1 MDGVYLT
8 WLISAL
14 AVGVFLMPYFKPP
27 WARLTLSGFVDFIR
41 RYWLHLLIAL
51 SIYNAKDFLDQI
63 DRIIMARTG
72 LDMTPYIYAIEG
84 DLVVLFQE
92 TFRAQWLDV
101 VMTHFYIA
109 GFMFITYASIFY
121 VTYFDDRWMAD
132 RVALCVAWVYL
143 LAIPFYLFFNVRVT
157 GFYIEDMDA
166 IAYTLNPEIEDWFRR
181 IDAFTNCMPSLHIA
195 VPFAIWLTF
204 RKNDHDG
211 RWRRFQNMTL
221 GYIVLTAFAIIYLGI
236 HWFVDIIGGM
246 ILATIAVRLTDRT
259 NDTVWKIF
267 DERTINS
274 RLATALT
281 RPGHSVKFVY
291 TRMKSFARSLLQPT
305 SRETGTLIVV
315 ILILTGAVI
324 TWDLTNNELPAEGV
338 QSAQGAVASEG
349 WSATMD
355 DQEGLAIVLI
365 HDVADPQSQPSTVA
379 QPSMEFD
386 SHYALYD
393 HYLALANETELR
405 LIDVE
410 QPNKVQ
416 FQLQQNG
423 IQSLHVTVVQNVP
436 VIVYLAND
444 ELHAID
450 SNGNALLVPSLPD
463 GETMDSISVSGIE
476 LLFVSKEA
484 PSILHLGSIGT
495 YGSQNIAINAS
506 TTLDQNLVLEERSGQ
521 VVDQTNASIV
531 QMSFNSQYIAV
542 RMNVSALDRLVLYD
556 RSTGE
561 QWLGFDPIFPV
572 GNISLGYG
580 YVVWEAKDHY
590 KFDDGG
596 AEQYGD
602 WEIHQ
607 LHLATNYSEQ
617 LTSDRIDQINPI
629 ALQNGLVY
637 IEVEE
642 DGTTTFNV
650 LNRGAELATY
660 SSLVL
665 QWSVLLLIALTFIY
679 IMQRQNEERP
689 NKVIHDSVLESE

>member
-27 WARLTLSGFVDFIR
+27 WAKLTLSGFVDFIR

-51 SIYNAKDFLDQI
+51 VIYNAKDWLDQI
-63 DRIIMARTG
+63 DRMLMARTG

-84 DLVVLFQE
+84 DLVVLFQDA
-92 TFRAQWLDV
+92 FRATWLDV
-101 VMTHFYIA
+101 FMTHFYIA

-204 RKNDHDG
+204 RKYDDDG
-211 RWRRFQNMTL
+211 RWSRFQNMTL
-221 GYIVLTAFAIIYLGI
+221 GYIILTAFAIIYLGI

-246 ILATIAVRLTDRT
+246 ILATFAVSLMEKT
-259 NDTVWKIF
+259 NDPVWKIL

-274 RLATALT
+274 RLATLLT
-281 RPGHSVKFVY
+281 RPAHSG
-291 TRMKSFARSLLQPT
+291 SLLFGRIKNYAKTWLKPT
-305 SRETGTLIVV
+305 SKETGTLIVV
-315 ILILTGAVI
+315 IMILTAAVI
-324 TWDLTNNELPAEGV
+324 TWDLTHNELPAEGV

-349 WSATMD
+349 WLATMD
-355 DQEGLAIVLI
+355 NQSGEAIVLI
-365 HDVADPQSQPSTVA
+365 HDVADPLSNPTTVA
-379 QPSMEFD
+379 QPLMQLD
-386 SHYALYD
+386 SPYALYEN
-393 HYLALANETELR
+393 YLVMANESELR
-405 LIDVE
+405 LIDVDA
-410 QPNKVQ
+410 PNAVL
-416 FQLQQNG
+416 LQQEVTG
-423 IQSLHVTVVQNVP
+423 IQSLQMTSLQGKPVVLY
-436 VIVYLAND
+436 IAND
-444 ELHAID
+444 ALRAVNID
-450 SNGNALLVPSLPD
+450 GQDVQVPTLPNS
-463 GETMDSISVSGIE
+463 ETIHLMSVSGIE
-476 LLFVSKEA
+476 ILLVSEEQ
-484 PSILHLGSIGT
+484 PDTLRIGT
-495 YGSQNIAINAS
+495 IGTSGSLNIIMNAS
-506 TTLDQNLVLEERSGQ
+506 TTEEQNLELEALGQ
-521 VVDQTNASIV
+521 TVDENNASIEQV
-531 QMSFNSQYIAV
+531 SFDSQHIAV
-542 RMNVSALDRLVLYD
+542 RMNVSALDRMVIYD

-561 QWLGFDPIFPV
+561 QWLGFDPIYPV
-572 GNISLGYG
+572 GNLSMGYG

-590 KFDDGG
+590 SPLSFTDK
-596 AEQYGD
+596 YGD

-617 LTSDRIDQINPI
+617 LTSDTIDQVNPI
-629 ALQNGLVY
+629 ALEGGLAY

-642 DGTTTFNV
+642 DGEVTINV
-650 LNRGAELATY
+650 LTRGTELATY

-679 IMQRQNEERP
+679 IMQRQDEVRS
-689 NKVIHDSVLESE
+689 KDIIHDNGLESE